1 MLRVSLFLPRVCP
14 MSQAGKTCSNNEILA
29 LHKRAEAPPAPQVHW
44 STYVWGTT
52 TILFGLYTVWNQ
64 TATYLLNKEKW
75 TAEKA
80 NLEAEKAVLEAEKA
94 VLEAK
99 KAVTIIE
106 VNRLIQARLG
116 PIEADIRHLQKVS
129 IEHE

>member
-1 MLRVSLFLPRVCP
+1 
-14 MSQAGKTCSNNEILA
+14 MSQAGKTRRNNEILT
-29 LHKRAEAPPAPQVHW
+29 LHKRAEAPEAPQVHW

-52 TILFGLYTVWNQ
+52 TILFGLHTVWNQ

-80 NLEAEKAVLEAEKA
+80 NLEAEKA

-116 PIEADIRHLQKVS
+116 PIEADIRHLQKIS
-129 IEHE
+129 LEHE